1 MNFPYVVGTIYGT
14 QPERKIVMYVVIKR
28 DGRQVPFDSS
38 KIEIAILKAMR
49 YGSGIVNEEL
59 AKKIGDDFSADK
71 MIVEIREIEDY
82 VYKSLVESGD
92 MLTAKCYE
100 AYRAVREYQ
109 RQRNTIDNK
118 VIGLI
123 NGENRETLME
133 NSNKQENLISTQRD
147 LVAEEVSKD
156 IAKRMMLPPHIA
168 QAHDNGLIHIHDLG
182 HYLNPS
188 FNCCLINLKDMLEN
202 GTVINGKM
210 IEKPKTFRTACTIAT
225 QIIAQ
230 VASGQFGGQTMSLA
244 HLSPFVRIS
253 EEKIR
258 RDLVIEW
265 NENGFMYN
273 EEQLNRIVQRRLKE
287 EVKAGIQT
295 IQYQINTL
303 QTSNGQSPFLSVFMY
318 ISEYPEYE
326 KETVMLIEEVLRQR
340 IQGIK
345 NEVGA
350 WITPAFPK
358 LLYVTDENNIR
369 EDSKYY
375 YLTQLAAVCV
385 SKRMMPDF
393 ISAKHMRQNYEGNV
407 FGCMGCRAWLSPYTG
422 PINNEEGTY
431 KWYGRFNMGLTS
443 LNLADVGLSA
453 QGDIDK
459 FWKIL
464 EDRLELCR
472 ESLMLRYEKLKN
484 VTSDVSPIHWQHGAI
499 ARLKPHEP
507 IYPLLQD
514 GYATITLGYIG
525 LYECVMALIGKSHTT
540 PEGEKL
546 ALEIMNN
553 LKAHILKWKK
563 ETGLGFALYGTPS
576 ESLTE
581 RFAKCLQRRFG
592 KVPGITD
599 RNYLTNSYH
608 VFVGEEIDA
617 FAKLKFESQF
627 HPISSGGAISYVE
640 LPNLAQNPEVILTL
654 IKYMYENVQYAEMNT
669 KLDYCMECGYEGE
682 ILCDDNLEWYCPNC
696 GNRDKSRM
704 NVVRRTCG
712 YLGENYWNEGRTQE
726 IKERV
731 MHL

>member
-1 MNFPYVVGTIYGT
+1 
-14 QPERKIVMYVVIKR
+14 MYVVIKR
-28 DGRQVPFDSS
+28 DGRQVQFDAS

-59 AKKIGDDFSADK
+59 AKKIAEDFSTDK
-71 MIVEIREIEDY
+71 MIVTIKEIEDY
-82 VYKSLVESGD
+82 VYKALIESGD

-123 NGENRETLME
+123 NGENKESLME

-156 IAKRMMLPPHIA
+156 VAKRMMLPPHIA

-273 EEQLNRIVQRRLKE
+273 EAQLEKIVQRRLKE
-287 EVKAGIQT
+287 EVKGGIQT

-369 EDSKYY
+369 EDSPYY
-375 YLTQLAAVCV
+375 HLTQLASVCV

-407 FGCMGCRAWLSPYTG
+407 FGCMGCRAWLSPYKG
-422 PINNEEGTY
+422 PINNTEGEY

-453 QGDIDK
+453 QGDLDK
-459 FWKIL
+459 FRKIL

-507 IYPLLQD
+507 IYPLLQN

-546 ALEIMNN
+546 GVEIMKN
-553 LKAHILKWKK
+553 LKAHIVKWKE

-592 KVPGITD
+592 RIPGITD

-617 FAKLKFESQF
+617 FSKLKFESQF

-640 LPNLAQNPEVILTL
+640 LPNLAQNPDVILTL

-669 KLDYCMECGYEGE
+669 KLDFCMECGYEGE

>member
-1 MNFPYVVGTIYGT
+1 
-14 QPERKIVMYVVIKR
+14 MYVVIKR
-28 DGRQVPFDSS
+28 DGRQVQFDAS

-59 AKKIGDDFSADK
+59 AKKIAEDFSTDK
-71 MIVEIREIEDY
+71 MIVTIKEIEDY
-82 VYKSLVESGD
+82 VYKALIESGD

-123 NGENRETLME
+123 NGENKESLME

-156 IAKRMMLPPHIA
+156 VAKRMMLPPHIA

-244 HLSPFVRIS
+244 HLSPLVRIS

-273 EEQLNRIVQRRLKE
+273 EAQLEKIVQRRLKE
-287 EVKAGIQT
+287 EVKGGIQT

-369 EDSKYY
+369 EDSPYY
-375 YLTQLAAVCV
+375 HLTQLASVCV

-407 FGCMGCRAWLSPYTG
+407 FGCMGCRAWLSPYKG
-422 PINNEEGTY
+422 PINNTEGEY

-453 QGDIDK
+453 QGDLDK
-459 FWKIL
+459 FRKIL

-507 IYPLLQD
+507 IYPLLQN

-546 ALEIMNN
+546 GVEIMKN
-553 LKAHILKWKK
+553 LKAHIVKWKE

-592 KVPGITD
+592 RIPGITD

-617 FAKLKFESQF
+617 FSKLKFESQF

-640 LPNLAQNPEVILTL
+640 LPNLAQNPDVILTL

-669 KLDYCMECGYEGE
+669 KLDFCMECGYEGE

>member
-1 MNFPYVVGTIYGT
+1 
-14 QPERKIVMYVVIKR
+14 MYVVIKR
-28 DGRQVPFDSS
+28 DGRQVQFDAS

-59 AKKIGDDFSADK
+59 AKKIAEDFSTDK
-71 MIVEIREIEDY
+71 MIVTIKEIEDY
-82 VYKSLVESGD
+82 VYKALIESGD

-123 NGENRETLME
+123 NGENKESLME

-156 IAKRMMLPPHIA
+156 VAKRMMLPPHIA

-273 EEQLNRIVQRRLKE
+273 EAQLEKIVQRRLKE
-287 EVKAGIQT
+287 EVKGGIQT

-369 EDSKYY
+369 EDSPYY
-375 YLTQLAAVCV
+375 HLTQLASVCV

-407 FGCMGCRAWLSPYTG
+407 FGCMGCRAWLSPYKG
-422 PINNEEGTY
+422 PINNTEGEY

-453 QGDIDK
+453 QGDLDK

-507 IYPLLQD
+507 IYPLLQN

-546 ALEIMNN
+546 GVEIMKN
-553 LKAHILKWKK
+553 LKAHIVKWKE

-592 KVPGITD
+592 RIPGITD

-617 FAKLKFESQF
+617 FSKLKFESQF

-640 LPNLAQNPEVILTL
+640 LPNLAQNPDVILTL

-669 KLDYCMECGYEGE
+669 KLDFCMECGYEGE

>member
-1 MNFPYVVGTIYGT
+1 
-14 QPERKIVMYVVIKR
+14 MYVVIKR
-28 DGRQVPFDSS
+28 DGRQVQFDAS

-59 AKKIGDDFSADK
+59 AKKISEDFSTDK
-71 MIVEIREIEDY
+71 MIVTIKEIEDY
-82 VYKSLVESGD
+82 VYAALIESGD

-123 NGENRETLME
+123 NGENKESLME

-156 IAKRMMLPPHIA
+156 VAKRMMLPPHIA

-210 IEKPKTFRTACTIAT
+210 IERPKTFRTACTIAT

-273 EEQLNRIVQRRLKE
+273 KEQLEKIVQRRLKE

-375 YLTQLAAVCV
+375 SLTQLAAVCV

-407 FGCMGCRAWLSPYTG
+407 FGCMGCRAWLSPYKG
-422 PINNEEGTY
+422 PINNTEGEY

-453 QGDIDK
+453 QGDLDK

-499 ARLKPHEP
+499 ARLAPHEP
-507 IYPLLQD
+507 IYPLLQN

-546 ALEIMNN
+546 GVEIMKN
-553 LKAHILKWKK
+553 LKAHIVKWKE

-592 KVPGITD
+592 VVKGITD

-617 FAKLKFESQF
+617 FEKLKFESQF

-669 KLDYCMECGYEGE
+669 KLDFCMECGYEGE

>member
-1 MNFPYVVGTIYGT
+1 
-14 QPERKIVMYVVIKR
+14 MYVVIKR
-28 DGRQVPFDSS
+28 DGRQVQFDAS

-59 AKKIGDDFSADK
+59 AKKIGEDFSTDK
-71 MIVEIREIEDY
+71 MIVTIKEIEDY
-82 VYKSLVESGD
+82 VYKALVESGD

-118 VIGLI
+118 VLGLI
-123 NGENRETLME
+123 NGENKESLME

-156 IAKRMMLPPHIA
+156 VAKRMMLPPHIA

-273 EEQLNRIVQRRLKE
+273 EAQLEKIVQRRLKE
-287 EVKAGIQT
+287 EVKGGIQT

-375 YLTQLAAVCV
+375 YLTQLASVCV

-393 ISAKHMRQNYEGNV
+393 ISAKHMRANYEGNV
-407 FGCMGCRAWLSPYTG
+407 FGCMGCRAWLSPYKG
-422 PINNEEGTY
+422 PINNTEGEY

-453 QGDIDK
+453 QGDLDK

-499 ARLKPHEP
+499 ARLKPHQP
-507 IYPLLQD
+507 IYPLLQN

-546 ALEIMNN
+546 GVEIMKN
-553 LKAHILKWKK
+553 LKAHILKWKE

-592 KVPGITD
+592 RIPGITD

-617 FAKLKFESQF
+617 FEKLRFESQF

-669 KLDYCMECGYEGE
+669 KLDFCMECGYEGE

>member
-1 MNFPYVVGTIYGT
+1 
-14 QPERKIVMYVVIKR
+14 MYVVIKR
-28 DGRQVPFDSS
+28 DGRQVQFDAS

-59 AKKIGDDFSADK
+59 AKKIAEDFQSDK
-71 MIVEIREIEDY
+71 MIVTIKEIEDY
-82 VYKSLVESGD
+82 VYAALIESGD

-123 NGENRETLME
+123 NGENKESLME

-188 FNCCLINLKDMLEN
+188 FNCCLINLKDMLEH

-273 EEQLNRIVQRRLKE
+273 EQQLEKIVQRRLKE

-375 YLTQLAAVCV
+375 SLTQLASVCV

-407 FGCMGCRAWLSPYTG
+407 FGCMGCRAWLSPYKG
-422 PINNEEGTY
+422 PINNTEGEY

-453 QGDIDK
+453 QGDLDK

-499 ARLKPHEP
+499 ARLAPHEP
-507 IYPLLQD
+507 IYPLLQN

-546 ALEIMNN
+546 GVEIMKN
-553 LKAHILKWKK
+553 LKAHIVKWKE

-592 KVPGITD
+592 VVPGITD

-617 FAKLKFESQF
+617 FQKLKFESQF

-669 KLDYCMECGYEGE
+669 KLDFCMECGFEGE

-731 MHL
+731 VHL